1 MIITANPVQTQ
12 FNVSEAITA
21 YNAEIEWLKAEME
34 SRKRGLVQQIFEDI
48 EQRDPERAAHCLRV
62 SQYAADTAIELGLD
76 PASVEEIRMAAI
88 FHDYGALNAPA
99 EILAKQDAMTAEER
113 TILRR
118 HVLEGAQVLA
128 SIRDYD
134 NVVNIIE
141 NHYEWFDG
149 DGGYPG
155 RRMGHLIPIGA
166 RILAVAN
173 AYDAL
178 ITRRPGRPQSL
189 SSQDALMEIM
199 ARTGTQY
206 DPDVLEAFRN
216 VI

>member
-1 MIITANPVQTQ
+1 MTMTANPVQTQ
-12 FNVSEAITA
+12 FNVTKAITD
-21 YNAEIEWLKAEME
+21 YNAEIERLKAEME

-48 EQRDPERAAHCLRV
+48 EQRDPDRAAHCLRV
-62 SQYAADTAIELGLD
+62 SQYAADTALELGLE
-76 PASVEEIRMAAI
+76 PVTVEEIRMAAI
-88 FHDYGALNAPA
+88 FHDYGALNSPA
-99 EILAKQDAMTAEER
+99 EILSKQDAMNLEER
-113 TILRR
+113 TILRQ

-149 DGGYPG
+149 DDGYPG
-155 RRMGHLIPIGA
+155 RRMGQLIPIGA

-178 ITRRPGRPQSL
+178 ITRRPGRPQPL

>member
-1 MIITANPVQTQ
+1 MTIAINPVQTQ
-12 FNVSEAITA
+12 FNVSEAIAA
-21 YNAEIEWLKAEME
+21 YNAEIERLKVEME

-48 EQRDPERAAHCLRV
+48 EQRDPDRAAHCLRV
-62 SQYAADTAIELGLD
+62 SQYAADTAVEMGLD
-76 PASVEEIRMAAI
+76 LTEVEEIRMAAI
-88 FHDYGALNAPA
+88 FHDYGALNSPP
-99 EILAKQDAMTAEER
+99 EILAKQDAMNSQER
-113 TILRR
+113 LILRT
-118 HVLEGAQVLA
+118 HVLVGAQVLA

-149 DGGYPG
+149 NEGYPG
-155 RRMGHLIPIGA
+155 RRTGHLIPIGA

-178 ITRRPGRPQSL
+178 ITRRPGRPLPL

-206 DPDVLEAFRN
+206 DPDVLEAFRH